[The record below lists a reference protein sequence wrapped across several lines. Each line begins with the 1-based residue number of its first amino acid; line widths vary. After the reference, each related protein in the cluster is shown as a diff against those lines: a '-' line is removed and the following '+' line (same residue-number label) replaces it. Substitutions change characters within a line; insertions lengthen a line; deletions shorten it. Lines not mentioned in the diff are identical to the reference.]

1 MKSLITW
8 FLIFPSNCHL
18 GRCNARRFNIYLF
31 LAWLPKCK
39 PDKSLCTRPCH
50 PCTVQAN
57 TARFLLSILTL
68 LLISF
73 SPFAHLLLP
82 LSIVVDPFFAM
93 MPTES
98 RIRSGKSSIPQIV
111 ILLLPISFQIGN
123 QIQDSLTGG
132 CNNTHNIYS
141 DGYVTSDGP
150 NVQLLPPTSQVGID
164 P

>member
-1 MKSLITW
+1 MQAK
-8 FLIFPSNCHL
+8 
-18 GRCNARRFNIYLF
+18 
-31 LAWLPKCK
+31 
-39 PDKSLCTRPCH
+39 TRACVRGH
-50 PCTVQAN
+50 ATPCTVQAN

-98 RIRSGKSSIPQIV
+98 RIWSGKSSIPQIV

-123 QIQDSLTGG
+123 QIQDWQTGG

>member
-1 MKSLITW
+1 MHGDLTFICFW
-8 FLIFPSNCHL
+8 PGCQ
-18 GRCNARRFNIYLF
+18 NA
-31 LAWLPKCK
+31 
-39 PDKSLCTRPCH
+39 SQTRACVH
-50 PCTVQAN
+50 GHATPCTVKAN

-98 RIRSGKSSIPQIV
+98 RIWSGKSSIPQIV

-123 QIQDSLTGG
+123 QIQDWQTGG
-132 CNNTHNIYS
+132 CICIIHTIFTAMWRQM
-141 DGYVTSDGP
+141 D
-150 NVQLLPPTSQVGID
+150 PTSNYFRQPVKLGST
-164 P
+164 PNFYHYFY